1 MIINI
6 IMLICMYPVLP
17 IMYFMLKNE
26 SKAKKNI
33 VLGVTLP
40 YEARDTDEVT
50 RINKK
55 FQKSLGIVCGI
66 FGIIPFTFFL
76 VPYDSIVVTLYLLW
90 LAVIIIVPYII
101 YIKYHKKLKT
111 LKKENRW
118 GINSEAST
126 TIDTKVASIPVK
138 KLSKWL
144 FIIPTIISFLPL
156 IDTFLYKMGEDDSGI
171 LFIIF
176 GTNALLTASFI
187 FFDRIIYRQKSEIVG
202 EDSDINITLTR
213 VRRYNWS
220 KSFIYMSWLTG
231 LFSLF
236 FWIFFAKPYY
246 LLIMSGIYSV
256 VLLCL
261 VIRVEFNTRKV
272 QEIITKDSG
281 REWYVDDD
289 EYWIYGMF
297 YYNPN
302 DNHTMINSR
311 IGVNTTVNLAKP
323 IGKILTIFGI
333 LTILLMPLIGA
344 FTIVEEFTPLKVEY
358 VADHLTVNHTK
369 EVLSLDAS
377 EISEVELL
385 DKLPQTSKTNGTAFT
400 TLKKGIFQVNGIGSC
415 KLYLNPKVGP
425 FIKIKANEK
434 YYIIG
439 TNSSNETLE
448 IYEDLKSMLKN

>member
-1 MIINI
+1 MVINI

-50 RINKK
+50 DIGKEFK
-55 FQKSLGIVCGI
+55 KSLGIVCGI

-76 VPYDSIVVTLYLLW
+76 VPYDSIVVTLYMLW
-90 LAVIIIVPYII
+90 LSVIIIVPYVV
-101 YIKYHKKLKT
+101 YIKYYKKLKV
-111 LKKENRW
+111 LKKENNW
-118 GINSEAST
+118 GMDSEVST
-126 TIDTKVASIPVK
+126 AIDTKVAIIPVK

-144 FIIPTIISFLPL
+144 FVIPTIMSFLPV
-156 IDTFLYKMGEDDSGI
+156 IDTFIHKMGEEGSVI
-171 LFIIF
+171 LLFIF

-202 EDSDINITLTR
+202 DDSDINIALTR
-213 VRRYNWS
+213 VRRNNWS

-231 LFSLF
+231 IFSLF
-236 FWIFFAKPYY
+236 FWIFYSKPLS

-256 VLLCL
+256 VLLYL

-272 QEIITKDSG
+272 QEMITKDSG
-281 REWYVDDD
+281 RDWYVDDD

-311 IGVNTTVNLAKP
+311 IGVSTTVNMAKP
-323 IGKILTIFGI
+323 IGKVITIFGI
-333 LTILLMPLIGA
+333 LVILLMPFIGA
-344 FTIVEEFTPLKVEY
+344 YVIVEEFTPLKVEY
-358 VADHLTVNHTK
+358 VANYLTVNHTK
-369 EVLSLDAS
+369 EVLSLDTSA
-377 EISEVELL
+377 INEVELL
-385 DKLPQTSKTNGTAFT
+385 TKLPHTTKTNGTAFD
-400 TLKKGIFQVNGIGSC
+400 TLLKGTFRVDGIGSC
-415 KLYLNPKVGP
+415 KLYLNPGVGP
-425 FIKIKANEK
+425 FIKIKSNEK
-434 YYIIG
+434 YFIIG
-439 TNSSNETLE
+439 TNSSDETIEL
-448 IYEDLKSMLKN
+448 YEELTRTN